1 MPMLTFSARLGSS
14 SGRTIC
20 LHHIVKSCPRSHARG
35 LLGVPT
41 TTRKTPS
48 LGSWPLRLLGSYDL
62 QYYAGSR
69 QANQGIKARTTHT
82 GIISLAASDVRLS
95 STCKLPATSTLAAR
109 DDDCFYTIVD
119 YINMQAR
126 GLDAWTSWHS
136 YDYSAG
142 SHPRGL
148 AAATNKRAAI
158 RRTPAAPPAPV
169 LGGWMP
175 KILGMLQK
183 PEVTRLLPRG
193 DD

>member
-1 MPMLTFSARLGSS
+1 MMPMLTFSARLGSS

-95 STCKLPATSTLAAR
+95 STCKLPATSTLAAS

-119 YINMQAR
+119 CKHSNDLVQFDPR
-126 GLDAWTSWHS
+126 LLDR
-136 YDYSAG
+136 AG
-142 SHPRGL
+142 TCRSCTAL
-148 AAATNKRAAI
+148 STTTKLM
-158 RRTPAAPPAPV
+158 
-169 LGGWMP
+169 LGGWMH
-175 KILGMLQK
+175 GAMD
-183 PEVTRLLPRG
+183 LLAFL
-193 DD
+193 